1 VTNPFFNAP
10 ERRLR
15 ALWRLLLQIVL
26 FVTITLIIGWLTL
39 GVFSL
44 IGGETE
50 VATESSIAF
59 AAFAVISLVAAIIS
73 VWLAARFFDRRPLSG
88 LGLRLDRNWWLDLG
102 FGLSLGALLMT
113 AIFLVELS
121 AGWVTV
127 TGAFEAVGG
136 GPFFPAVLAP
146 LVIFLVVGVYE
157 ELIYRGY
164 QLTNLAEGL
173 NYPGLGG
180 PKGAVVLAL
189 VISSSIFGLGHF
201 LNPNATIVST
211 ANIAFAGLVLGLGYV
226 LTGRLAVGIG
236 FHITWNFFQN
246 TVFGFPVSGI
256 EPIGATFISIEQSGP
271 HVFTGDIFGPEA
283 GLIGLFAMV
292 AGGLLIA
299 FWARIR
305 SGKTAI
311 ETSLAEPPTV
321 ATEYVV
327 TPNTEGY

>member
-1 VTNPFFNAP
+1 VINPFFDAQ

-15 ALWRLLLQIVL
+15 AFWRLLLQLVL
-26 FVTITLIIGWLTL
+26 FVITVLIIGRLTL

-44 IGGETE
+44 LGGETE
-50 VATESSIAF
+50 VLAESALAF
-59 AAFAVISLVAAIIS
+59 TVGIGISLVAAIIS
-73 VWLAARFFDRRPLSG
+73 VQLAARFFDRRPLSG
-88 LGLRLDRNWWLDLG
+88 LGLRLDRNWWIDLG

-127 TGAFEAVGG
+127 TGTFEAVSG

-146 LVIFLVVGVYE
+146 LVIFLLVGFYE

-164 QLTNLAEGL
+164 QLKNLAEGL

-180 PKGAVVLAL
+180 PKGAVVLAFA
-189 VISSSIFGLGHF
+189 ISSSIFGLGHF

-211 ANIAFAGLVLGLGYV
+211 INIAFAGLVLGLGYV
-226 LTGRLAVGIG
+226 LTGRLAIGIG

-256 EPIGATFISIEQSGP
+256 EPVGATFISIEQSGP
-271 HVFTGDIFGPEA
+271 RVFTGDIFGPEA
-283 GLIGLFAMV
+283 GLIGVFALLV
-292 AGGLLIA
+292 GGLLIA
-299 FWARIR
+299 LWVRVR

-311 ETSLAEPPTV
+311 ETSLAEPPT
-321 ATEYVV
+321 AARGRTV
-327 TPNTEGY
+327 TPDTEG

>member
-1 VTNPFFNAP
+1 VANPFFNAQ

-15 ALWRLLLQIVL
+15 AFWRLLLQIVL
-26 FVTITLIIGWLTL
+26 FTTIGLVMGELTS
-39 GVFSL
+39 GVFVL
-44 IGGETE
+44 LGGETE
-50 VATESSIAF
+50 VLTEPSITF
-59 AAFAVISLVAAIIS
+59 AAAIVISLVAAIIS

-88 LGLRLDRNWWLDLG
+88 LGLRLDQDWWLDLG
-102 FGLSLGALLMT
+102 FGLSLGVLLMT
-113 AIFLVELS
+113 GVFLVELS

-127 TGAFEAVGG
+127 IGAFEAVGG

-146 LVIFLVVGVYE
+146 VVIFLCVGVWE

-180 PKGAVVLAL
+180 LKGAVVLAL
-189 VISSSIFGLGHF
+189 VISSSIFGLGH
-201 LNPNATIVST
+201 LVNPNATVVST
-211 ANIAFAGLVLGLGYV
+211 MNIAFAGLVLGLGYV
-226 LTGRLAVGIG
+226 LTGRLAIGIG

-256 EPIGATFISIEQSGP
+256 EPLGATFISIEQSGP
-271 HVFTGDIFGPEA
+271 RVFTGDIFGPEA
-283 GLIGLFAMV
+283 GLISLFAMLV
-292 AGGLLIA
+292 GGLLIML
-299 FWARIR
+299 WVRIR

-321 ATEYVV
+321 VLDRAISPDTES
-327 TPNTEGY
+327 

>member
-1 VTNPFFNAP
+1 MTNPFFNAQ

-15 ALWRLLLQIVL
+15 AFWRLLLQLVL
-26 FVTITLIIGWLTL
+26 FVIIVLIIGRLTL

-44 IGGETE
+44 LGGETE
-50 VATESSIAF
+50 VLAESAIAF
-59 AAFAVISLVAAIIS
+59 AAGIGTSLVAAVIS

-127 TGAFEAVGG
+127 TGTFEAVGG

-146 LVIFLVVGVYE
+146 LVIFLLVGFYE

-164 QLTNLAEGL
+164 QLKNLAEGL

-180 PKGAVVLAL
+180 PKGAVVLAFA
-189 VISSSIFGLGHF
+189 ISSSIFGLGHF

-211 ANIAFAGLVLGLGYV
+211 MNIAFAGLVLGLGYV
-226 LTGRLAVGIG
+226 LTGQLAIGIG

-256 EPIGATFISIEQSGP
+256 EPIGATFISIEQGGP
-271 HVFTGDIFGPEA
+271 RVFTGDIFGPEA
-283 GLIGLFAMV
+283 GLIGVFALLV
-292 AGGLLIA
+292 GGLLIA
-299 FWARIR
+299 LWVSVR
-305 SGKTAI
+305 SGKIAV
-311 ETSLAEPPTV
+311 ETSLTEPPTV
-321 ATEYVV
+321 ATDRMV
-327 TPNTEGY
+327 TPDTEG

>member
-1 VTNPFFNAP
+1 VTNPFFNAQ

-15 ALWRLLLQIVL
+15 AFWRLLLQLVL
-26 FVTITLIIGWLTL
+26 FVITVLIIGRLTL

-44 IGGETE
+44 LGGETE
-50 VATESSIAF
+50 VLAESALAF
-59 AAFAVISLVAAIIS
+59 AAGIGISLVAAIIS
-73 VWLAARFFDRRPLSG
+73 VWPAARFFDRRPLPG
-88 LGLRLDRNWWLDLG
+88 LGLRLDLNWWLDLG

-113 AIFLVELS
+113 AIFLAELS

-146 LVIFLVVGVYE
+146 LVIFLLVGFYE

-164 QLTNLAEGL
+164 QITNLAEGL

-189 VISSSIFGLGHF
+189 MISSAIFGLGHL

-211 ANIAFAGLVLGLGYV
+211 MNIAFAGLVLGVGYV
-226 LTGRLAVGIG
+226 LTGRLAIGIG

-256 EPIGATFISIEQSGP
+256 EPLGATFISIEQGGP
-271 HVFTGDIFGPEA
+271 RVFTGDIFGPEA
-283 GLIGLFAMV
+283 GLIGVFALLV
-292 AGGLLIA
+292 GGLLIA
-299 FWARIR
+299 LWVRVR

-311 ETSLAEPPTV
+311 ETSLVEPPTI
-321 ATEYVV
+321 AGGRTV
-327 TPNTEGY
+327 TPDTEG

>member
-1 VTNPFFNAP
+1 MTNPFFNAQ

-15 ALWRLLLQIVL
+15 AFWRLLLQLVL
-26 FVTITLIIGWLTL
+26 FVIIVLIIGRLTL

-44 IGGETE
+44 LGGETE
-50 VATESSIAF
+50 VLAASAVAF
-59 AAFAVISLVAAIIS
+59 AAGIGISLVAAVIS
-73 VWLAARFFDRRPLSG
+73 VWLAVRFFDRRPLSG
-88 LGLRLDRNWWLDLG
+88 LGLRLDRDWWLDLG

-127 TGAFEAVGG
+127 TGTFEAVGG

-146 LVIFLVVGVYE
+146 LVIFLLVGFYE

-164 QLTNLAEGL
+164 QLKNLAEGL

-180 PKGAVVLAL
+180 PKGAVVLAFA
-189 VISSSIFGLGHF
+189 ISSSIFGLGHF

-211 ANIAFAGLVLGLGYV
+211 MNIAFAGLVLGLGYV
-226 LTGRLAVGIG
+226 LTGRLAIGIG

-256 EPIGATFISIEQSGP
+256 EPLGATFISIEQGGP
-271 HVFTGDIFGPEA
+271 RVFTGDIFGPEA
-283 GLIGLFAMV
+283 GLIGVFALLV
-292 AGGLLIA
+292 GGLLIA
-299 FWARIR
+299 LWVSVR
-305 SGKTAI
+305 SGKIAV

-321 ATEYVV
+321 ATDRTV
-327 TPNTEGY
+327 TPNTEG